1 MKVKICGITRL
12 EDALAAAD
20 EGANAI
26 GMIFAPSSARY
37 VTAERARA
45 IISELPPFVMPV
57 GVFVNAP
64 RAEILRTIE
73 VARIQCAQLHGEESP
88 ADVTDFPV
96 PVIKGFR
103 VGEDFDVR
111 ALAPYKVS
119 AYLLDS
125 YSPGARG
132 GTGKTFDWNVARS
145 ALPYGRIILSGGI
158 TPANVAE
165 AVRAVHPYAIDLSS
179 GVESSPGI
187 KDRSKI
193 RALFDE
199 IRSVPV

>member
-12 EDALAAAD
+12 EDAIAAAE
-20 EGANAI
+20 EGADAI
-26 GMIFAPSSARY
+26 GLIFVPSSARY
-37 VTAERARA
+37 IAPERACEIVR
-45 IISELPPFVMPV
+45 ELPPFVTPV
-57 GVFVNAP
+57 GVFVNAA
-64 RAEILRTIE
+64 RGEILRTIE
-73 VARIQCAQLHGEESP
+73 VARLQCLQLHGEESP
-88 ADVTDFPV
+88 ADVSGYPV
-96 PVIKGFR
+96 PVIKSFR
-103 VGEDFDVR
+103 VRENFDVG
-111 ALAPYKVS
+111 ALGTYKVN

-132 GTGKTFDWNVARS
+132 GTGKTFDWRVARE
-145 ALPYGRIILSGGI
+145 AKKHGKIILSGGI

-165 AVRAVHPYAIDLSS
+165 AAHSVLPYAIDLSS

-199 IRSVPV
+199 IRSVST